1 MGCLRRCVFQYRRNA
16 DHVDSRIFQQRLECK
31 AIVSINSRACA
42 ASGVDVDSH
51 AVRQSGKRIAWMQ
64 DQRGHRRLASSPRA
78 HWHRHRQRQCHR
90 HRTPQDDHNPAS
102 LPSPRSCW
110 SDLHTGARGRP
121 PPAQRTHTGRWHSR
135 RLRSSA
141 GFETVQTRHFG
152 SLAFTPLAGGPSGRR
167 AAPPFTTSTT
177 AWNKPRCTTRFSSTP
192 RPSPPKPKT
201 LPAPT
206 CRRTPKGRVR
216 HLPRMR
222 HPNPRLPA
230 LAPAHALQ

>member
-1 MGCLRRCVFQYRRNA
+1 MPPPPHPAGQPQPSQPSVAPELLVGPA
-16 DHVDSRIFQQRLECK
+16 
-31 AIVSINSRACA
+31 
-42 ASGVDVDSH
+42 
-51 AVRQSGKRIAWMQ
+51 
-64 DQRGHRRLASSPRA
+64 HRRPREA
-78 HWHRHRQRQCHR
+78 
-90 HRTPQDDHNPAS
+90 P
-102 LPSPRSCW
+102 LPR
-110 SDLHTGARGRP
+110 RG
-121 PPAQRTHTGRWHSR
+121 HTGRWHSR

-177 AWNKPRCTTRFSSTP
+177 AWNRPRCTTRFSSTP

-216 HLPRMR
+216 HLPRMP
-222 HPNPRLPA
+222 HPGPRLPA
-230 LAPAHALQ
+230 PAPAHMRCSDCGHDKLAAFSCERRGPNFPQYVG